1 MMVAN
6 MGPDNIIEG
15 RSWMAFKVP
24 GRVMLMLGAI
34 QARLGGENKW

>member
-6 MGPDNIIEG
+6 LGQYQKGWKLDG
-15 RSWMAFKVP
+15 FLKVP